1 MNFKLPIAACELSCT
16 FVAWPA
22 FWDEMG
28 RRSTRIGFKW
38 QLNNLFSMFL
48 LPLLLSFPS
57 PRTQNTM
64 HRNTF
69 CKKHE
74 RDLVSKLPLEG
85 IRDHASFTM
94 CLYFFMTIR
103 LLLFSLHK
111 VKMME
116 L

>member
-16 FVAWPA
+16 FVAWLA

-28 RRSTRIGFKW
+28 RRRSFKW

-48 LPLLLSFPS
+48 FVAVPLLDPK
-57 PRTQNTM
+57 NTIDCIGT
-64 HRNTF
+64 RSAE
-69 CKKHE
+69 KKHE

-94 CLYFFMTIR
+94 CLYF
-103 LLLFSLHK
+103 L
-111 VKMME
+111 
-116 L
+116 